1 MQVGVCAATNLCLVS
16 HSKEEALKEIER
28 LKEANRV
35 TVDKLME
42 KAKQTAEENTNTR
55 AEVEANTKASKE
67 EVARLH
73 SMISQ
78 QRKMVEEQK
87 KMIARLTSARAT
99 GGTGGAAAVNG
110 AAGTP
115 SPAANPK
122 KRTADDA
129 KIPAH
134 SPPPAGDGSAEKKAR
149 VAIASPAAAT
159 QLPAGGGAPNPLLA
173 FLTRKEKAG
182 QLTPQQKDQLEA
194 LRYDTSLH
202 VVAHTHMLR
211 ARHLHAAIDML
222 FNCDSAVLVCLSANS
237 ATAVAER
244 WTSGWCAR
252 LQDATAERL
261 CGVRRRDS
269 CISMNV

>member
-16 HSKEEALKEIER
+16 HSKEEALKEMES

-42 KAKQTAEENTNTR
+42 KAKQTAEETTNTR

-73 SMISQ
+73 SMINQ

-87 KMIARLTSARAT
+87 KMIVRLTSARAT
-99 GGTGGAAAVNG
+99 GGAGGAAAVTG

-129 KIPAH
+129 KIPAQ

-149 VAIASPAAAT
+149 VAIPSPAAAT
-159 QLPAGGGAPNPLLA
+159 RSPAGGGAPNPLLA
-173 FLTRKEKAG
+173 FLTRREKAG
-182 QLTPQQKDQLEA
+182 QLTPQQKQQLEA

-202 VVAHTHMLR
+202 IVAHTRMLHTHHSR
-211 ARHLHAAIDML
+211 AL
-222 FNCDSAVLVCLSANS
+222 FASTKWYFVL
-237 ATAVAER
+237 
-244 WTSGWCAR
+244 
-252 LQDATAERL
+252 
-261 CGVRRRDS
+261 
-269 CISMNV
+269 I